1 MSCGFFRFS
10 FLGFWDWRVGDVEE
24 AFGSGRCILGGSFA
38 RGLRFFW
45 GLLLRMSTKHMRCSN
60 LSENIAEVWID

>member
-45 GLLLRMSTKHMRCSN
+45 GLLLVDVYQPYAMFQFF
-60 LSENIAEVWID
+60 